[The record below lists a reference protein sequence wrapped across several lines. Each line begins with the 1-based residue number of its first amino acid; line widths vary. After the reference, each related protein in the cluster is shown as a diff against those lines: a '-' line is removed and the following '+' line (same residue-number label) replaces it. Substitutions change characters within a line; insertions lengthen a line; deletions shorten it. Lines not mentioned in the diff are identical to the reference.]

1 MQNPESI
8 EYTYLMFDGLYYKIG
23 KSLNPKKRLKEMAT
37 ANPNCRLLCYGD
49 CFSESAMHRIFA
61 TFRHKGEW
69 FNLRHK
75 EAELAKRMILNQM
88 VKGDLLR
95 VAQLKEQSN
104 AIKRKKQKD
113 YQEKSYAM
121 PFGKYK
127 DCVISKMT
135 SFEELKY
142 LIWVQS
148 WRNIESKY
156 PKLAQ
161 SVNNHLESCAGMY
174 KELLTFNGKPSQGI
188 YKDKYRKS

>member
-1 MQNPESI
+1 MQNSDST

-49 CFSESAMHRIFA
+49 CFSESSMHKIFA

-69 FNLRHK
+69 FSLRHK

-88 VKGDLLR
+88 VAGDLLR
-95 VAQLKEQSN
+95 VAQLKEQSI
-104 AIKRKKQKD
+104 AIKTKKRKDKEVQ
-113 YQEKSYAM
+113 SFTM

-127 DCVISKMT
+127 GSVVSKMT
-135 SFEELKY
+135 SFDELKY

-174 KELLTFNGKPSQGI
+174 KELLAFNGKPSQGI
-188 YKDKYRKS
+188 YKDKYRKN